1 MLDPVPTADV
11 IQLNPEKP
19 TKAVKRADAK
29 WGAKV
34 MQHKYCIVP
43 SLLLRAQNR
52 LKLTAVQLA
61 VLLQVCDFWWDEARK
76 PFPSKQKLALRLG
89 MTPRQ
94 VQRHL
99 AALEDMKYIAR
110 VPRFDTGSGGRTSN
124 TYDLA
129 GLVAALQAI
138 EPDFREAEKDAE
150 TSRRDVQ
157 RRNYRP
163 APARASA

>member
-1 MLDPVPTADV
+1 MLDTTPSADV

-19 TKAVKRADAK
+19 TKAVKTADAK
-29 WGAKV
+29 WGVKV

-61 VLLQVCDFWWDEARK
+61 VLLQICDFWWDEARK
-76 PFPSKQKLALRLG
+76 PFPSKQLLATRLG

-99 AALEDMKYIAR
+99 AALEELKFVAR
-110 VPRFDTGSGGRTSN
+110 VPRYDTGTGGRTSN
-124 TYDLA
+124 FYDLS

-138 EPDFREAEKDAE
+138 EPDFREVERVVQ

-157 RRNYRP
+157 KRSYKP
-163 APARASA
+163 AAARASA